1 MFSQDCGHAL
11 GLVSVSVASVVSV
24 VSVVS
29 VALGFSYCYVKF
41 HVNKDNNM
49 KQIFITNRYKV
60 YKQI

>member
-11 GLVSVSVASVVSV
+11 GLVSVSVASV

-49 KQIFITNRYKV
+49 KQIFIINRYKV